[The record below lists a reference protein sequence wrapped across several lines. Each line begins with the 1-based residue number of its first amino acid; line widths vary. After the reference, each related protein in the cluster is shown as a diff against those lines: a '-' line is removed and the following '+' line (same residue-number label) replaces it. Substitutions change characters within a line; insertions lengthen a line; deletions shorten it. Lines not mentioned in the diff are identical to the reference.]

1 MAVGFGVREGARV
14 FSGAVPVVGSGVSVG
29 VGVGISAVRVAATLA
44 SGVDFSEGL
53 KVDAEGGLKK

>member
-1 MAVGFGVREGARV
+1 M